1 VKISKSARKF
11 LQEREI
17 EDVTF
22 NLIEQ
27 DVAGCC
33 IGVAKEITPEYKAP
47 IDASNYRYF
56 QAEGRHIF
64 QAEGR
69 HIFISRRI
77 KILGPLTL
85 STEGLWK
92 KPHLD
97 NGNK

>member
-1 VKISKSARKF
+1 MKISKSARKF
-11 LQEREI
+11 LQEQKI

-33 IGVAKEITPEYKAP
+33 IGVAKEIKPEYKAP
-47 IDASNYRYF
+47 LDSSNYRYF
-56 QAEGRHIF
+56 QAEGC
-64 QAEGR
+64 
-69 HIFISRRI
+69 HIFISRKI

-92 KPHLD
+92 KQLFLSGATVPI
-97 NGNK
+97 